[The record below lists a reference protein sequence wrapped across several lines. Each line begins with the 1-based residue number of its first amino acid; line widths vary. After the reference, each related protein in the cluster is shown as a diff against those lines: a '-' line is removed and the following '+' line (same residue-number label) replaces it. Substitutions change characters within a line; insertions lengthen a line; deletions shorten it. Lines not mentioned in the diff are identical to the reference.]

1 MNRIGRYNKER
12 QKVLKKFLE
21 DMSWIKGA
29 AKDDDRLLANG
40 GLNTDDWR
48 RNWESYAGMII
59 DDTERLKSNINDIM
73 EREAAE
79 KDEN

>member
-1 MNRIGRYNKER
+1 M
-12 QKVLKKFLE
+12 
-21 DMSWIKGA
+21 IKSA
-29 AKDDDRLLANG
+29 E
-40 GLNTDDWR
+40 DWR
-48 RNWESYAGMII
+48 RNWESYIGMII

>member
-1 MNRIGRYNKER
+1 MSALDKYDKER
-12 QKVLKKFLE
+12 RKVLEKFLK
-21 DMSWIKGA
+21 DVSWAKSA
-29 AKDDDRLLANG
+29 AKDDDRLLAHG

-59 DDTERLKSNINDIM
+59 DNTERLKHDINDIM
-73 EREAAE
+73 ERETAE

>member
-1 MNRIGRYNKER
+1 M
-12 QKVLKKFLE
+12 QKFLE
-21 DMSWIKGA
+21 DVAWAKSA

-48 RNWESYAGMII
+48 RNWESYVGMII

>member
-29 AKDDDRLLANG
+29 AKDDDRLLSAE
-40 GLNTDDWR
+40 DWR
-48 RNWESYAGMII
+48 RNWESYIGMII
-59 DDTERLKSNINDIM
+59 DDTERLKSNINDIT
-73 EREAAE
+73 ERETAE